1 MDSERLSP
9 PSLLVLDTTS
19 ASPLS
24 TSTPT
29 RSAGHIRRAEQRMH
43 LRNPGRHGRA
53 DPWVAGK
60 EKRLVKGTFSPRNPI
75 RFETTVDAPTQ
86 PPYRRTLRP
95 RPPDP
100 GRHRVGP
107 KRRHHPHQ
115 QPVALP
121 DAFAVGQRSVHR
133 SVAPLPQATVG
144 SGSSHPT
151 CPLQILDP
159 FTPRRAHCFTPRRAH
174 CPTPAPTPMSS
185 DLPASHQEG
194 VTPTTHLPHT
204 QCKSES
210 TVPAKV
216 NSRRPPNAP

>member
-1 MDSERLSP
+1 MDSERLEP

-95 RPPDP
+95 AGPPRSGSSSCRLQASTPPAPAASRAARRLRP
-100 GRHRVGP
+100 
-107 KRRHHPHQ
+107 
-115 QPVALP
+115 
-121 DAFAVGQRSVHR
+121 GQRLVHR
-133 SVAPLPQATVG
+133 SA
-144 SGSSHPT
+144 
-151 CPLQILDP
+151 
-159 FTPRRAHCFTPRRAH
+159 
-174 CPTPAPTPMSS
+174 
-185 DLPASHQEG
+185 
-194 VTPTTHLPHT
+194 
-204 QCKSES
+204 
-210 TVPAKV
+210 
-216 NSRRPPNAP
+216 